1 MLRGYG
7 VPPRCHASS
16 FTVRKSWQR
25 NASYISQTYPSKVRA
40 YPFALSPEEAIIQMS
55 LSMSMYCVGLGRGFW
70 SSLGARIFPGLGFQ
84 PVLPVRIKALYIPA
98 WFVDAEFVARGWL
111 SKTPGG
117 QATERRLSA
126 SFEQSYMPGVVYQ
139 PLSSFSLRSPALAK
153 AETTPFSDKLR
164 RQHGSD
170 VICLPFELTPFHL
183 ADAVQSLSYQQV
195 TVSDRLR
202 IKLSTVKTDM
212 MAAYP
217 VLIPIYLAEYEVLG
231 INNEVHKFTAIL
243 EAWTK
248 MGRMMVENVYRWIVD
263 TKLREDPNPPR
274 LAIWGSKKI
283 PSGPFWL
290 WGFSPKNAHME
301 FAKSE
306 LWVRATKYEREQ
318 RILDAWINAGWRG
331 RQAVYQERFFPKVSD
346 RKVDWEDLRIREYIP
361 SEVEPIRHWMSLG
374 KEWTISQRFFMFLI
388 RLSLWFKMQKR
399 AIARGEVPGEESERA
414 SSSDGMSSLDKK
426 SLESAIEYVR
436 KFPGIT
442 HISPWTYARRRKEEK
457 PVWLQEWERRMADGE
472 SGLPKKE

>member
-1 MLRGYG
+1 M
-7 VPPRCHASS
+7 
-16 FTVRKSWQR
+16 
-25 NASYISQTYPSKVRA
+25 
-40 YPFALSPEEAIIQMS
+40 
-55 LSMSMYCVGLGRGFW
+55 
-70 SSLGARIFPGLGFQ
+70 
-84 PVLPVRIKALYIPA
+84 
-98 WFVDAEFVARGWL
+98 
-111 SKTPGG
+111 
-117 QATERRLSA
+117 
-126 SFEQSYMPGVVYQ
+126 
-139 PLSSFSLRSPALAK
+139 
-153 AETTPFSDKLR
+153 
-164 RQHGSD
+164 
-170 VICLPFELTPFHL
+170 
-183 ADAVQSLSYQQV
+183 
-195 TVSDRLR
+195 
-202 IKLSTVKTDM
+202 
-212 MAAYP
+212 
-217 VLIPIYLAEYEVLG
+217 
-231 INNEVHKFTAIL
+231 
-243 EAWTK
+243 
-248 MGRMMVENVYRWIVD
+248 D

-290 WGFSPKNAHME
+290 WEFSPKNAHME

-306 LWVRATKYEREQ
+306 LWMRATKYEREQ